1 MWAVGK
7 MGAAGSCHG
16 PAGFGHSQIHT
27 GIQHRSFL
35 QEGIFVV
42 IVTLVP
48 RNAVLGDII
57 ICLVPADTA
66 PSWQGSEEEQYREA
80 ASVIY
85 RGCSILGQ
93 GTHI

>member
-1 MWAVGK
+1 MPWA
-7 MGAAGSCHG
+7 SER

-27 GIQHRSFL
+27 GTQHRWFL
-35 QEGIFVV
+35 QERIFVF

-48 RNAVLGDII
+48 QNAILRGII
-57 ICLVPADTA
+57 ICPVPAGTA
-66 PSWQGSEEEQYREA
+66 PSWQGSQKEQCWS